1 MGLLTILKYISISSN
16 EPVELGIDSLLPI
29 IYHHDDQKNE
39 EVYCNKQDFQT
50 LLIDT
55 LTEHVRIHIF
65 KPLSY
70 SPLEE
75 PKTLDKTIK
84 NLSKGIKKTLE
95 YHLNV
100 SREKKPVTPFR
111 VFQIIAYLLF
121 ILLSIIMFPL
131 VSILHDWKK
140 CHSKFQR
147 FKYFLLSLLASAIIY
162 LILINLILFHVYYDE
177 NSYWRVNVLEV
188 YWPFATVIAMIFI
201 SHIYFYDVIL
211 PDTNDQKQMELFK
224 LHHRAEIEVL
234 REKVEVTT
242 AEGVSMTLAQFE
254 SKKKSS
260 SELRNFFH
268 EIYEIE
274 FNHVELKY
282 KILKILVLILM
293 VGVAIVHTCIPIIFR
308 RYFGKKKEPIGE
320 KPFQV
325 NLIEISYFIIGFP
338 LYLIYLLLMIYAFYK
353 YTTFYRQIDKL
364 LRKITNDHRYVITS
378 VGPKTTLVITRVIIF
393 GL

>member
-1 MGLLTILKYISISSN
+1 MAG
-16 EPVELGIDSLLPI
+16 
-29 IYHHDDQKNE
+29 
-39 EVYCNKQDFQT
+39 
-50 LLIDT
+50 
-55 LTEHVRIHIF
+55 
-65 KPLSY
+65 
-70 SPLEE
+70 
-75 PKTLDKTIK
+75 
-84 NLSKGIKKTLE
+84 
-95 YHLNV
+95 
-100 SREKKPVTPFR
+100 
-111 VFQIIAYLLF
+111 
-121 ILLSIIMFPL
+121 
-131 VSILHDWKK
+131 KK
-140 CHSKFQR
+140 CQRKFQR

-162 LILINLILFHVYYDE
+162 LTIINLILFHVYYDE

-188 YWPFATVIAMIFI
+188 YWPFALVIAIIVI
-201 SHIYFYDVIL
+201 SHIYFYDK
-211 PDTNDQKQMELFK
+211 KQMELFK

-282 KILKILVLILM
+282 KILKILVFILM